1 MSNLQ
6 GSSGDADGDNRPVD
20 KSRGTG
26 GWGEAE
32 MNGESNG
39 QHGSIYTMCVLNHC
53 SRVWLFVTP
62 RTVGHQA
69 PLSMGFSRQEYW
81 SELPCPP
88 PEDLPYPG
96 IEPIRSPVLPGRFFT
111 LVPPG
116 KPKHIHHHMWNR
128 HWWKSALWLREL
140 TLGLRNNLERWE
152 RVASG
157 SEV

>member
-6 GSSGDADGDNRPVD
+6 GSSGDADIDNRPVD

-32 MNGESNG
+32 MNEESSG

-53 SRVWLFVTP
+53 SHVWFFVTLQ
-62 RTVGHQA
+62 TVGLQA
-69 PLSMGFSRQEYW
+69 PLSVGFSRQEYW

-96 IEPIRSPVLPGRFFT
+96 IEPMSLRSPVLPGRFFT
-111 LVPPG
+111 TSATWEAQAYTPPYVKQAPMEICSMTQG
-116 KPKHIHHHMWNR
+116 AHIG
-128 HWWKSALWLREL
+128 AP
-140 TLGLRNNLERWE
+140 
-152 RVASG
+152 
-157 SEV
+157 